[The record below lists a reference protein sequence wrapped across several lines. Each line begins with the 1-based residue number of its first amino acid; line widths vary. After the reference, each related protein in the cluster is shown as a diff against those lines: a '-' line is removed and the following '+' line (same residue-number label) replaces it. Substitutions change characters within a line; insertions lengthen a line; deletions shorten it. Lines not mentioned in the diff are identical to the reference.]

1 MSGTRKLAAILGL
14 SDIPRLAGDEGM
26 GAAADDRSTN
36 RPPRAN
42 INVRL
47 VKDSRPSHGDA

>member
-1 MSGTRKLAAILGL
+1 MSETRKLAAILGL